1 MVVHHGRRDG
11 LRRETDPRRSR
22 ESSSDGYKTKET
34 AIPDSLFFITHLIFI
49 IQLFFDREELER
61 QVDQIAEVLT
71 LVEHVLIVL
80 LVIPMNFNI
89 GSRIEK
95 SV

>member
-1 MVVHHGRRDG
+1 MGEEMVCTEKLTRVACRNC
-11 LRRETDPRRSR
+11 LRRA
-22 ESSSDGYKTKET
+22 YKTKET
-34 AIPDSLFFITHLIFI
+34 VKNGSLFFITHLIFI

-71 LVEHVLIVL
+71 LVEHVLIIL